1 MAGISNRFGSNFNRF
16 DRLVIFTLAGL
27 ALLTGLMLWRGDRVG
42 AQVVSLT
49 PPDNAIDV
57 STRSRIQVT
66 FDQPLAGQKFDAPL
80 RFSPVVSGA
89 VRWQGPH
96 LIFTPNQPLEPGT
109 TYTVTLAEG
118 LANEQGRTLPSPL
131 SWQFQTAWPRLL
143 YMSQDEQARDQLYLL
158 DPTDNKIVQLT
169 AEPLGVFDYE
179 PSPDGATV
187 AYAAIRED
195 GGNDLWIVAIADQ
208 ARYPLLLCPDAVC
221 NGVAWRPDGA
231 RLVYERRNML
241 VAGAAPGPPR
251 LWWLEPATGETA
263 PVFEDTQIIGY
274 GAGWSPDGQWL
285 SYVAPASQGVQLYNV
300 VDGRTFLIPSRMND
314 LPAWSP
320 RENVL
325 IVTDIQAREAG
336 FAVHLLRA
344 RPDSGELV
352 DLSGADQM
360 VEDSSAA
367 WSADG
372 AWLIFTRKAAG
383 AAMGKQ
389 LWLMRADGA
398 AARYL
403 TADPNIHHAFPSWSP
418 DGRSVTFQSLP
429 LKELGA
435 RPSIWLLEV
444 ETGQVR
450 QLAEAAGR
458 PVWLP

>member
-1 MAGISNRFGSNFNRF
+1 
-16 DRLVIFTLAGL
+16 
-27 ALLTGLMLWRGDRVG
+27 
-42 AQVVSLT
+42 
-49 PPDNAIDV
+49 
-57 STRSRIQVT
+57 
-66 FDQPLAGQKFDAPL
+66 
-80 RFSPVVSGA
+80 
-89 VRWQGPH
+89 
-96 LIFTPNQPLEPGT
+96 
-109 TYTVTLAEG
+109 
-118 LANEQGRTLPSPL
+118 
-131 SWQFQTAWPRLL
+131 
-143 YMSQDEQARDQLYLL
+143 MSQDEQARDQLYLL
-158 DPTDNKIVQLT
+158 DPTDNKTVQLT

-179 PSPDGATV
+179 PSPDGALV

-195 GGNDLWIVAIADQ
+195 GGNDLWIVAIVDQ
-208 ARYPLLLCPDAVC
+208 ARYPLLRCPDAVC

-241 VAGAAPGPPR
+241 VAGTAPGPPR

-285 SYVAPASQGVQLYNV
+285 SYLAPASQGVQLYNV
-300 VDGRTFLIPSRMND
+300 VDGRAFLIPSRMND

-325 IVTDIQAREAG
+325 IVTDIQAREEG

-352 DLSGADQM
+352 DLSGVDQM

-372 AWLIFTRKAAG
+372 EWIIFARKAAG

-389 LWLMRADGA
+389 LWLMRADGTE
-398 AARYL
+398 ARYL
-403 TADPNIHHAFPSWSP
+403 TTDSNIHHAFPGWSP

-444 ETGQVR
+444 ETGQTR
-450 QLAEAAGR
+450 QLARAAGR
-458 PVWLP
+458 PLWLP